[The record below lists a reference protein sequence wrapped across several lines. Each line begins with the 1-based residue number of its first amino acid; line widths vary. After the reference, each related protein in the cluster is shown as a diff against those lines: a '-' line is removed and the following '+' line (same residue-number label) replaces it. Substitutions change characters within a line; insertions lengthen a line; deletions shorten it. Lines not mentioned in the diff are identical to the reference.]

1 MDGYELS
8 SIVQQKHPGVKIQ
21 LASGFADERHAAM
34 VDESLHQNL
43 LHKPIN
49 SQTLLRRIRMFLD
62 EK

>member
-1 MDGYELS
+1 M
-8 SIVQQKHPGVKIQ
+8 QQEFPRVKIQ
-21 LASGFADERHAAM
+21 LASGFVDDRHADMMDER
-34 VDESLHQNL
+34 LHQNL